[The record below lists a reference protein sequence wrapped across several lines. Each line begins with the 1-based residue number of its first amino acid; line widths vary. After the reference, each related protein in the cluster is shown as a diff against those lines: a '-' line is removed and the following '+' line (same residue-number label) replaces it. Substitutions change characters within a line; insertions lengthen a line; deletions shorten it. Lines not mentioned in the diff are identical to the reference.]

1 MDGFNWTTA
10 SIIFVTY
17 CSADWLFTIC
27 ADAIIKR
34 KKLLAANAGLGMY
47 IVGAFGVISY
57 VEDWRYIVPMCLGGW
72 IGTYVSV
79 WHEAVK
85 DQRNAT
91 VKETDKS

>member
-1 MDGFNWTTA
+1 LDDFNWTTA
-10 SIIFVTY
+10 LIIFVSY

-57 VEDWRYIVPMCLGGW
+57 VEDWRYIVPMCIGGW

-85 DQRNAT
+85 DKRNAT
-91 VKETDKS
+91 VKETG